1 MARVVV
7 NRFWQ
12 SYFGHGIVSTADD
25 FGAQGTLPTHPK
37 LLDWLAIEF
46 MEKYGSGSTASR
58 LVCGSYDCM
67 EQVEKKIAMFKGSEA
82 AIIFNSGYQTN
93 VTLLPALADPETLI
107 LSDAL
112 NHNSIIQGSLL
123 ARCHV
128 KRFRSK

>member
-1 MARVVV
+1 
-7 NRFWQ
+7 
-12 SYFGHGIVSTADD
+12 
-25 FGAQGTLPTHPK
+25 
-37 LLDWLAIEF
+37 

-82 AIIFNSGYQTN
+82 ALILNSGYQTN

-128 KRFRSK
+128 KRFKHNDPDHLKELLKAYGNHFTRVKSGKEFL